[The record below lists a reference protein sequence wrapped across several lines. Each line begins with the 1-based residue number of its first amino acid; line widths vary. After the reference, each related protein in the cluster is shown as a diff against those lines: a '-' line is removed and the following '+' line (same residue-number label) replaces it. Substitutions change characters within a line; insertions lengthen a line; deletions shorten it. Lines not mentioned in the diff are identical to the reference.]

1 MNVSK
6 AIEIT
11 KICLLITLVVTL
23 IGAAVKQKCVLNNKY
38 CKTFV
43 TKKSHNFGKI
53 NDNAPHFLSKF
64 PETVIFHNL
73 CGQRRVE
80 GDILRNNRQ
89 KKINCVCFK
98 VKSCG
103 LTFLSASAVPPQF
116 VPVIIRRDC
125 APGSAV
131 FSTSTATVS
140 SPAVRKWHTT
150 ETGIGFVSTAS

>member
-1 MNVSK
+1 MRPK
-6 AIEIT
+6 
-11 KICLLITLVVTL
+11 
-23 IGAAVKQKCVLNNKY
+23 
-38 CKTFV
+38 
-43 TKKSHNFGKI
+43 
-53 NDNAPHFLSKF
+53 
-64 PETVIFHNL
+64 
-73 CGQRRVE
+73 RV

-89 KKINCVCFK
+89 KEIKCVCIK

-131 FSTSTATVS
+131 FSASTATVS
-140 SPAVRKWHTT
+140 SPTVRKWHTT